1 MWLLVFFYFKC
12 FCIQGTVVNK
22 MWNFFSSR
30 GWVILSPINSDL
42 EILGVTQHWKMRM
55 RIEKAICSLVE
66 QLTKILS
73 TLYINNKIAQGA
85 WVDSWTLLLSLVM
98 RVSVSCF
105 SPLIT
110 FKPNLSAQ

>member
-1 MWLLVFFYFKC
+1 MWLLVFFLFEVVL
-12 FCIQGTVVNK
+12 QGTVVNK
-22 MWNFFSSR
+22 MWNVFSSH

-55 RIEKAICSLVE
+55 RIEEAICSLVE

-98 RVSVSCF
+98 IVCVSCF

-110 FKPNLSAQ
+110 FKANLSAR